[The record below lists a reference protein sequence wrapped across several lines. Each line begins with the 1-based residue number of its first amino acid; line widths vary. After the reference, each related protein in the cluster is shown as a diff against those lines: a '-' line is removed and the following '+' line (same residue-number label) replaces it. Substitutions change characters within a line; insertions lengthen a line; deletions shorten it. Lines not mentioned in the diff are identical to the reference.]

1 MTMFTQ
7 GRLQAYERMMQQTSR
22 HDREDSRDY
31 SREDSIAAKN
41 RSGKNPMPKGGDRH
55 ERYPSRA

>member
-22 HDREDSRDY
+22 HDRENNGDDKVAVNKRFTDSR
-31 SREDSIAAKN
+31 A
-41 RSGKNPMPKGGDRH
+41 MKGGNRNGSNSSK
-55 ERYPSRA
+55 EK